1 MSSQVLELI
10 ERARSGPQ
18 IKTGGADH
26 LGNARSR
33 WSRFMTV
40 LRSHPGRV
48 HCWRENVGAFNHA
61 GVCVM
66 LMRYTVDLGVLE
78 EWQTARLGQGSIDRL
93 PGYLPGLQQH
103 AAPTQPPAGLCETC
117 TKAKEPV

>member
-1 MSSQVLELI
+1 
-10 ERARSGPQ
+10 
-18 IKTGGADH
+18 
-26 LGNARSR
+26 
-33 WSRFMTV
+33 MTV